1 MDPQDHIAAEN
12 DALRQTNE
20 TLRKQVREL
29 ADHII
34 AAQDIVLQAPHTPI
48 SNEVL
53 RALGYGG
60 A

>member
-1 MDPQDHIAAEN
+1 MDPMDHVAAEN

-34 AAQDIVLQAPHTPI
+34 AAQDIVLQAPHTTI

-53 RALGYGG
+53 AALGYEG
-60 A
+60 